1 MLFKDN
7 EETQN
12 TESFMK
18 WLKITA
24 SKLSEIPGVDYV
36 ETSQNN
42 PFTFLAEKDTN
53 YYPFQLDIRY
63 RSEED
68 FNKANENF
76 ANLANTDPYLMEE
89 LIRVEPFCDIH
100 VCYVEKVSKIKK
112 VSRRFFGLK

>member
-12 TESFMK
+12 TDDFMT
-18 WLKITA
+18 WLKVTA
-24 SKLSEIPGVDYV
+24 SKLANIPGVDYV
-36 ETSQNN
+36 EISQNN
-42 PFTFLAEKDTN
+42 PFTFLVEKDTN

-76 ANLANTDPYLMEE
+76 ANLSNTDNYLMEE

-100 VCYVEKVSKIKK
+100 VCYVEKISKMNRI
-112 VSRRFFGLK
+112 SRKFFSWK